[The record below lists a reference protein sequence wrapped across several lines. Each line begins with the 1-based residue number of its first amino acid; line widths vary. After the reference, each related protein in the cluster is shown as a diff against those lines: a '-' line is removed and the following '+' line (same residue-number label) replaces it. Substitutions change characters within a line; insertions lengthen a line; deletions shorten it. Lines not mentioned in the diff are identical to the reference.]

1 MNKNVKNARKLIA
14 HLPDKAVREGTYE
27 FLTGKVKRLSGSRFG
42 EVLAEFLEEIP
53 SRGSTSDPGYL
64 MMIYE
69 LVQYLTLNTKLFP
82 SGLYYNQHG
91 YFIDLI
97 RISERPFKGRAF
109 HETVRMPFPEYIGL
123 MFSEEI
129 HDDIIKEWRRYDRI

>member
-69 LVQYLTLNTKLFP
+69 LYSTLPLTLNCFL
-82 SGLYYNQHG
+82 QG
-91 YFIDLI
+91 YTIT
-97 RISERPFKGRAF
+97 STG
-109 HETVRMPFPEYIGL
+109 T
-123 MFSEEI
+123 S
-129 HDDIIKEWRRYDRI
+129 

>member
-1 MNKNVKNARKLIA
+1 MKKDVKNIRKLVS
-14 HLPDKAVREGTYE
+14 HLPERAVREETYG

-53 SRGSTSDPGYL
+53 GRGSTSDPGYL

-69 LVQYLTLNTKLFP
+69 LVQYLTLNNKLFP

-91 YFIDLI
+91 YFIDRV
-97 RISERPFKGRAF
+97 RISDRPFKGRAF
-109 HETVRMPFPEYIGL
+109 HETVRVTFPEYIGL

-129 HDDIIKEWRRYDRI
+129 HNDIMEEWRRYGK